1 MSIKTIG
8 KNMVRNALNISFDG
22 VNSLISVSS
31 TNQSNDKKASDDAP
45 TISTEPKIS
54 LNPSGN
60 LKLNE

>member
-1 MSIKTIG
+1 
-8 KNMVRNALNISFDG
+8 MVKNALNISFDG